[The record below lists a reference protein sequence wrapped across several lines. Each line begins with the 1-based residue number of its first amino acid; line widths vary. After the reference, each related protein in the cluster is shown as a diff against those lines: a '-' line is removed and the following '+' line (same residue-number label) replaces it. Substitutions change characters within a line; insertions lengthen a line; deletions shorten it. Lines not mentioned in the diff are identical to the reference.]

1 MNDRP
6 EEEEDD
12 ATTDLLIGE
21 GDDWPED
28 YSDGFDTPMQF
39 ISKILS
45 DSETWDLP
53 ISWPEVLSGWRDAR
67 EAVKFRMGSATRSIS
82 NPNIFAHERI

>member
-21 GDDWPED
+21 GDDWPEGVQLTA
-28 YSDGFDTPMQF
+28 SMF
-39 ISKILS
+39 L
-45 DSETWDLP
+45 
-53 ISWPEVLSGWRDAR
+53 
-67 EAVKFRMGSATRSIS
+67 
-82 NPNIFAHERI
+82 